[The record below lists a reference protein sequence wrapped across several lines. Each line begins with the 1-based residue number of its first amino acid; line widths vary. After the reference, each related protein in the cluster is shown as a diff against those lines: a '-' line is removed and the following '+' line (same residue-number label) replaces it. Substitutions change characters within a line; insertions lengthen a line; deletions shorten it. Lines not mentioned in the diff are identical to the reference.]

1 MPEFHYASLY
11 IAGAVWILQR
21 AFAPGTGTQRII
33 RTSVVAVLFGAA
45 SLFIPMHSGM
55 MAVLLCAAF
64 LVGVMGL
71 TVLFS
76 RRTAGGQRTFSGTL
90 LVQLSLMFLA
100 MLVMAAPLALMAWA
114 SAR

>member
-21 AFAPGTGTQRII
+21 AFAPVAGTVQVMRI
-33 RTSVVAVLFGAA
+33 SMVAFLFGAG

-55 MAVLLCAAF
+55 MAVLLSAAF
-64 LVGVMGL
+64 LAGVMGL

-100 MLVMAAPLALMAWA
+100 MLLMAAPLVLMVWVGT
-114 SAR
+114 R